1 MLAEVGA
8 ASLEDLASQIVP
20 AEILLPPAAAAA
32 GLPEPCSEA
41 EALAELA
48 AIAAQ
53 NQVVRSLIGQ
63 GYYGTATPAVI
74 QRHVFENPAW
84 YTAYTPY
91 QAEIAQ
97 GRLEALLNFQ
107 TLISELTGLP
117 IANASLLDEA
127 TAAAEA
133 MALAR
138 AVCKRPGGTRFL
150 VDRAVF
156 PQTLAVLQT
165 RAEPLGIQL
174 ELIDAQHLAKELE
187 ASAGAAEPCWNPPLG
202 DDVFGLLVQLPASGG
217 ALWDPTPLLT
227 AARSG
232 GVITAVAIDPLAQV
246 LLAPVAEMG
255 ADIAIGSAQRLG
267 VPMGFG
273 GPHAAFF
280 ATTEAFKRQIP
291 GRLVGQSLDAEGR
304 PALRLALQTREQHIR
319 RDKATSNICTAQ
331 VLLAVMAG
339 FYAVH
344 HGPEGLTAIASR
356 LVALRWGLAA
366 GLAALGLPA
375 EAALGLDTLT
385 VPSPD
390 AKDLVARARANG
402 FNLHLGAGAFGISL
416 DEWSSPAELHQVLA
430 ALAPD
435 AALADQAQA
444 ACSAALQALAVGDGD
459 GHQALLER
467 AWPACPSAR
476 NPGCASGCFTSTA
489 AKPNCCAT
497 SSAWLAGIFPWCT
510 G

>member
-8 ASLEDLASQIVP
+8 ASLEELASQIVP
-20 AEILLPPAAAAA
+20 AEILLPPAAAVA

-187 ASAGAAEPCWNPPLG
+187 ASGGAAQPCWNPPLG

-267 VPMGFG
+267 V
-273 GPHAAFF
+273 
-280 ATTEAFKRQIP
+280 
-291 GRLVGQSLDAEGR
+291 
-304 PALRLALQTREQHIR
+304 
-319 RDKATSNICTAQ
+319 
-331 VLLAVMAG
+331 
-339 FYAVH
+339 
-344 HGPEGLTAIASR
+344 
-356 LVALRWGLAA
+356 
-366 GLAALGLPA
+366 
-375 EAALGLDTLT
+375 
-385 VPSPD
+385 
-390 AKDLVARARANG
+390 
-402 FNLHLGAGAFGISL
+402 
-416 DEWSSPAELHQVLA
+416 
-430 ALAPD
+430 
-435 AALADQAQA
+435 
-444 ACSAALQALAVGDGD
+444 
-459 GHQALLER
+459 
-467 AWPACPSAR
+467 
-476 NPGCASGCFTSTA
+476 
-489 AKPNCCAT
+489 
-497 SSAWLAGIFPWCT
+497 
-510 G
+510 

>member
-1 MLAEVGA
+1 MGASDAAGLTFVGRHIGPSAAEQQRMLAELGASSLEALAAQVVPADLLLDPA
-8 ASLEDLASQIVP
+8 AS
-20 AEILLPPAAAAA
+20 AA

-41 EALAELA
+41 QALAELA
-48 AIAAQ
+48 EIAAT
-53 NQVVRSLIGQ
+53 NQVQRSLIGQ
-63 GYYGTATPAVI
+63 GYYATATPALI
-74 QRHVFENPAW
+74 QRQVFENPAW
-84 YTAYTPY
+84 YTSYTPY

-133 MALAR
+133 MAMAS
-138 AVCKRPGGTRFL
+138 AVCKRPGATRFL

-174 ELIDAQHLAKELE
+174 ELV
-187 ASAGAAEPCWNPPLG
+187 AAESLAVAPLPA
-202 DDVFGLLVQLPASGG
+202 DAFGLLIQLPGRQG
-217 ALWDPTPLLT
+217 RLWDPSELL
-227 AARSG
+227 ASARQA

-246 LLAPVAEMG
+246 LLEPLGSLG
-255 ADIAIGSAQRLG
+255 ADIAVGCAQRLG

-280 ATTEAFKRQIP
+280 ATREEFKRQIP
-291 GRLVGQSLDAEGR
+291 GRLVGRSLDAEGQ

-344 HGPEGLTAIASR
+344 HGPDGLEAIARRLLSLR
-356 LVALRWGLAA
+356 TALVAGLEELALPVLPGQGFDTVWLPLPPDQAEVLLAA
-366 GLAALGLPA
+366 ALAA
-375 EAALGLDTLT
+375 
-385 VPSPD
+385 
-390 AKDLVARARANG
+390 G
-402 FNLHLGAGAFGISL
+402 FNLHQADDGVGISL
-416 DEWSSPAELHQVLA
+416 DEL
-430 ALAPD
+430 
-435 AALADQAQA
+435 
-444 ACSAALQALAVGDGD
+444 
-459 GHQALLER
+459 
-467 AWPACPSAR
+467 
-476 NPGCASGCFTSTA
+476 
-489 AKPNCCAT
+489 
-497 SSAWLAGIFPWCT
+497 SSAEEL
-510 G
+510 